1 MTRRLNYFLLALLLL
16 IGAPAYWLL
25 KDTSPYWVPAKQ
37 MDIVQLRRLAEAI
50 PGQKP
55 SRIEMELVAWRR
67 VPGDLFAA
75 GSGLKR
81 RAIGVMAFRL
91 EVPGKGPVMLETG
104 TTQTLADQLGMDRF
118 DAAAQHSVDSMLRQ
132 SSMILVTDEHGDHL
146 GGLAAL
152 GATEGGLGV
161 LSRVK
166 LNPAQLPSSPT
177 SAKLP
182 WPSGVLLHA
191 ELSDT
196 KPQAVAPGIVVIPT
210 PSHSP
215 GSQMI
220 FVRLDDGQEFL
231 FAGDIA
237 SMTVNWR
244 ELRPRSRFLSD
255 FYAPEDRRAVISWLH
270 VIAALKNSEPA
281 IRILPSHDYDWYN
294 DPVSRSGVTRL
305 PGNTQDGPAPIAPV
319 SGVPVPN
326 RQVTD
331 KPAGT

>member
-1 MTRRLNYFLLALLLL
+1 MTRRLNTFLLALLLM

-25 KDTSPYWVPAKQ
+25 KDTSPYGVPAKQ
-37 MDIVQLRRLAEAI
+37 LDIVQLRTLAKAI

-81 RAIGVMAFRL
+81 RVIGVMVFRL
-91 EVPGKGPVMLETG
+91 EVPGQGPVMIETG

-118 DAAAQHSVDSMLRQ
+118 DSAAQKNVDSLLRQ
-132 SSMILVTDEHGDHL
+132 SSMILVTHEHADHL

-152 GATEGGLGV
+152 GAAEGGLAV
-161 LSRVK
+161 LSRAK
-166 LNPAQLPSSPT
+166 LNAQQMPSSPI

-182 WPSGVLLHA
+182 WPSGVLLHP
-191 ELSDT
+191 EISGSQ
-196 KPQAVAPGIVVIPT
+196 PQAVAPGIVTIPT

-220 FVRLDDGQEFL
+220 FVTLDDGREFL

-237 SMTVNWR
+237 SMAVNWR
-244 ELRPRSRFLSD
+244 EQRPRSRFLSD
-255 FYAPEDRRAVISWLH
+255 FYAPEDRQAVIGWLQA
-270 VIAALKNSEPA
+270 IAALRKSAPGL
-281 IRILPSHDYDWYN
+281 RVLPSHDYEWYS
-294 DPVSRSGVTRL
+294 DPLSRSGVARML
-305 PGNTQDGPAPIAPV
+305 GN
-319 SGVPVPN
+319 VPVNPDN
-326 RQVTD
+326 KQPT
-331 KPAGT
+331 GQ